1 MSALKYWIWLAER
14 RGIGAYSAHK
24 LLSVMGSPEKIFF
37 SLEKDYAKAGVN
49 QKDIMTLMD
58 KNMSD
63 VRRIMD
69 RCVEENWRVISIE
82 DSVYP
87 ERLRNLHDAP
97 LVLYIRGSL
106 PVMDEEAA
114 VAIVGTRKCTPY
126 GIKSAERIAYEIT
139 KGGGLVVT
147 GLARGI
153 DTASAW
159 GALRAGG
166 RVIGV
171 LGCGL
176 DVVYPPEN
184 RRIFDD
190 VAAVGAIISEFPPE
204 TPAQGRNFPM
214 RNRIISGISLG
225 TVIIEAPE
233 RSGALITAGHALE
246 QGRDVFVVP
255 GNIDADACV
264 GSNRLMREGAIPIMS
279 GWDILDE
286 YRSLYPMKLGRAE
299 TVKITPPDEALL
311 EKMVQREMSAR
322 HNETKKEIDNGGT
335 LEYIDSKK
343 QEPDLEGTEL
353 AVYNTLKSGRK
364 HIDDIIID
372 SGLDAKEVLPVLTIL
387 EIKGYIDR
395 SAGKMFNINQQFK

>member
-1 MSALKYWIWLAER
+1 MAISD
-14 RGIGAYSAHK
+14 
-24 LLSVMGSPEKIFF
+24 F
-37 SLEKDYAKAGVN
+37 S
-49 QKDIMTLMD
+49 
-58 KNMSD
+58 
-63 VRRIMD
+63 
-69 RCVEENWRVISIE
+69 
-82 DSVYP
+82 
-87 ERLRNLHDAP
+87 
-97 LVLYIRGSL
+97 
-106 PVMDEEAA
+106 
-114 VAIVGTRKCTPY
+114 
-126 GIKSAERIAYEIT
+126 
-139 KGGGLVVT
+139 
-147 GLARGI
+147 
-153 DTASAW
+153 
-159 GALRAGG
+159 
-166 RVIGV
+166 
-171 LGCGL
+171 
-176 DVVYPPEN
+176 PPEN